1 MTKLSDDDT
10 VSWKKKS
17 SYDSFCSFAYVRH
30 HIVLNQTIKMWL

>member
-10 VSWKKKS
+10 VSWKKKKS

-30 HIVLNQTIKMWL
+30 HIVLNQTIKM